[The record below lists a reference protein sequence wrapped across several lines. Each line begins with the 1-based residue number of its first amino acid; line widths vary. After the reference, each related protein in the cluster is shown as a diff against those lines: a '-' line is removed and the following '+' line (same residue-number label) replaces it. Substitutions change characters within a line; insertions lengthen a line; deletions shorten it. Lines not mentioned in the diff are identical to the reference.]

1 MEYQW
6 GVRMTTVENK
16 GYLLLVE
23 DESNF
28 ARYLQLELTNEGYEI
43 DVAYDGPDGLQ
54 MALEHQYDL
63 ILLDV
68 MIPGLS
74 GVEVC
79 RRIRESK
86 SVPII
91 IITARNEVPD
101 KVAGLDSGAND
112 YLTKP
117 FAIEELFARI
127 RVHMRKNPTEEG
139 EEIVIGSLVIQPKA
153 RRVFHHEKEVSLT
166 PREFDLLHYL
176 AIHQGQAMSREQ
188 LLAKVWGFD
197 FMGNTNVVDVYI
209 RYLRNKIE
217 TEATEKYIHTV
228 RGVGY
233 TLRQ

>member
-1 MEYQW
+1 
-6 GVRMTTVENK
+6 MTTVENK

-54 MALEHQYDL
+54 MALEHSYDL

-74 GVEVC
+74 GIEVC

-91 IITARNEVPD
+91 MITARNEVPD

-139 EEIVIGSLVIQPKA
+139 DEIVIGSLLIQPKA
-153 RRVFHHEKEVSLT
+153 RRVFLDGEEITLT
-166 PREFDLLHYL
+166 PREYDLLHYL
-176 AIHQGQAMSREQ
+176 AIHQGQALSREQ

-217 TEATEKYIHTV
+217 GKGTEKYIHTV

-233 TLRQ
+233 TLRK